1 MNQPGFAADIADEPA
16 VLDRV
21 AAAYAGGGPVAAVPK
36 ARRVLLTGMGSSM
49 FAARVIATRLRAC
62 GLDAYAELAS
72 TADAT
77 PPSPDLL
84 CIAITAS
91 GGSAE
96 TVEALARHAG
106 TSRTVAVTNAPDRL
120 GDAADAVLPLVAGP
134 ELGGISCKTFCAT
147 LAVLGLLAD
156 HLTGARLDVGPVER
170 AAADGRELLAGT
182 AGWVPAATDLA
193 ERAHTVYAIGPVERI
208 SSALE
213 AALMFREGPRVAAD
227 ACETGDW
234 LHVDVYL
241 SKHPGYTAL
250 LFGGS
255 RYDGAVMEWA
265 RQRSA
270 TILAIGRPV
279 EGAAMVVPVPGDALL
294 VETMAAELVANELWR
309 RRVDAGAMP

>member
-21 AAAYAGGGPVAAVPK
+21 AAAYAGGGRLPAVAP

-49 FAARVIATRLRAC
+49 FAARVIATRLRAR

-72 TADAT
+72 TVEAT
-77 PPSPDLL
+77 PPAPDLL
-84 CIAITAS
+84 CVAITAS

-106 TSRTVAVTNAPDRL
+106 RSRTVAVTNAPQRL
-120 GDAADAVLPLVAGP
+120 DGAADVVLALEAGP

-156 HLTGARLDVGPVER
+156 HLTGARIDIGPVER
-170 AAADGRELLAGT
+170 AAADARDLLAE
-182 AGWVPAATDLA
+182 ASAWLPAAADLV
-193 ERAHTVYAIGPVERI
+193 ERAHTVYTIAPVERI
-208 SSALE
+208 SSSLE

-250 LFGGS
+250 LFPGS
-255 RYDGAVMEWA
+255 RHDAAVMDWA

-270 TILAIGRPV
+270 AIIAIGGDLEGSRLSIPV
-279 EGAAMVVPVPGDALL
+279 AGDPLL